1 MTVKV
6 RFRVEHDDL
15 VEEGLMEEDGIGS
28 PLQDWDNRDRVYE
41 MPLVPR
47 IGDSLAIEGVIDGC
61 EEPDLDFIVT
71 NVHHHIYDGVYS
83 FTSVGVKKYRAGGQ
97 HEGE

>member
-6 RFRVEHDDL
+6 RFRVEVDEFTEDL
-15 VEEGLMEEDGIGS
+15 VTELVA
-28 PLQDWDNRDRVYE
+28 WDNKDRVYE

-47 IGDSLAIEGVIDGC
+47 IGDSLAIEGLIDGND
-61 EEPDLDFIVT
+61 EPDLDFIVT

-83 FTSVGVKKYRAGGQ
+83 YTSVGLKKYRGGN
-97 HEGE
+97 